1 MFKILKLTEALL
13 KVMTD
18 LVQLLDILQQL
29 TPEWLYW

>member
-1 MFKILKLTEALL
+1 MFKLLKLTEVLL

-29 TPEWLYW
+29 FQGWLFW